1 MLNVSDEIA
10 NDFNLIDIVIR
21 DFQSGELVFDKHR

>member
-10 NDFNLIDIVIR
+10 NDFDLINIVIR
-21 DFQSGELVFDKHR
+21 DFQSGEKIKPIGP